1 MLRWRAVRPVQFGF
15 VGRAFEKGLERASF
29 EMGRGQLG
37 DIGGEN
43 GTRCRRISAGN
54 EKASQIRADPFS
66 LLVIFSSLSFIV
78 FGWNCLTSKFMIDE
92 FERYRSSKFR
102 KSVGA
107 LQLMGG
113 VGLLGGFWIP
123 ILGLISAIGL
133 AILMLLAF
141 AIRLR
146 IRDGFF
152 QSAPSIAYTAL
163 NAYLCWEFA
172 RVVDFPWI
180 VTLI

>member
-1 MLRWRAVRPVQFGF
+1 
-15 VGRAFEKGLERASF
+15 
-29 EMGRGQLG
+29 
-37 DIGGEN
+37 
-43 GTRCRRISAGN
+43 
-54 EKASQIRADPFS
+54 
-66 LLVIFSSLSFIV
+66 
-78 FGWNCLTSKFMIDE
+78 MIDE